1 MPILYKIEPK
11 SSNVCNTFYQM
22 CKKYLEE
29 ECCLYR
35 RKGGKVKL
43 AAYHAKIS
51 SVKGEKKNQA
61 MCQSFSHSQ
70 MSFSELASTIQM

>member
-51 SVKGEKKNQA
+51 SVKGEKKKSSYVPEF
-61 MCQSFSHSQ
+61 QSQSD
-70 MSFSELASTIQM
+70 ELF

>member
-1 MPILYKIEPK
+1 MPNLYKIEPK
-11 SSNVCNTFYQM
+11 SSYVCNTFYQM

-29 ECCLYR
+29 EYCLYR
-35 RKGGKVKL
+35 GKGEKVKL

-51 SVKGEKKNQA
+51 SVKGEKNQA

>member
-1 MPILYKIEPK
+1 
-11 SSNVCNTFYQM
+11 M

-29 ECCLYR
+29 GYCLYR

-51 SVKGEKKNQA
+51 SVKGEKKSSC
-61 MCQSFSHSQ
+61 MPEFQSQSD
-70 MSFSELASTIQM
+70 ELF

>member
-1 MPILYKIEPK
+1 M
-11 SSNVCNTFYQM
+11 
-22 CKKYLEE
+22 
-29 ECCLYR
+29 
-35 RKGGKVKL
+35 KL

-61 MCQSFSHSQ
+61 MSQSFSHSQ